1 MTRWRVGRKLGRTLY
16 LQEGDAP
23 SDEDRFLGLMEKPE
37 LAEIVVESVRRFHDD
52 FRAPAEGDV
61 WKPRLSDDP
70 EHEDP
75 LEVAEA
81 QMGNYLC
88 KVLDG
93 GSSTVRRSGLELN
106 LYYEREE
113 A

>member
-1 MTRWRVGRKLGRTLY
+1 
-16 LQEGDAP
+16 
-23 SDEDRFLGLMEKPE
+23 MEKKE
-37 LAEIVVESVRRFHDD
+37 LAEVVVEAVRRFHDD
-52 FRAPAEGDV
+52 FRAPGVGEV
-61 WKPRLSDDP
+61 WKPRRRDDP

-81 QMGNYLC
+81 QMGNYVC

-93 GSSTVRRSGLELN
+93 GSSTIRRSGLDLN

-113 A
+113 KG

>member
-1 MTRWRVGRKLGRTLY
+1 MTQWRTGQKLGRTLY
-16 LQEGDAP
+16 LQEGPEP
-23 SDEDRFLGLMEKPE
+23 SEADRFLGMMET
-37 LAEIVVESVRRFHDD
+37 VRRFHED
-52 FRAPAEGDV
+52 FKAPAVGEV
-61 WKPRLSDDP
+61 WRPRRRDDP
-70 EHEDP
+70 KREDP
-75 LEVAEA
+75 LKVEEA

-113 A
+113 T